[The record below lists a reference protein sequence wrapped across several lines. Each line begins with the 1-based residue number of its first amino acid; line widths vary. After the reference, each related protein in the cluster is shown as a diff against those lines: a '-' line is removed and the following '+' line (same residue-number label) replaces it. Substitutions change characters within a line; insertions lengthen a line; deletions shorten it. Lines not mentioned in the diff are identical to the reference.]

1 MSCTKAE
8 PRGHL
13 LWPLDVNQLTD
24 DIKSINFI
32 YVSGETQQNLV
43 KSEPVY
49 IDQFFGRNGK
59 NQQPDQI
66 SPDTVDNDE
75 MVRVAALIHC
85 DDRHHYS
92 PLWMKTTGESVYHF
106 DRNGCEPIYETLYPR
121 PCGHQQTGN
130 GPQPPPLPPRNN
142 PLPTTNFHK
151 PLTRTNALLSYS
163 GSNSSLIQTSNGSP
177 SPPTQQPETDEVFQS
192 EPIASSTSSPSDEEL
207 VNLSS
212 SPPPP
217 PPRIKTSD
225 ADVSDTQ
232 PTEASEQLPPQLPA
246 RHVTHQLHPPALP
259 KRIVSTSPEL
269 SIRNSQNKAA
279 SMTTLLADSG
289 SSASQIGHQQLLPT
303 ISTLPH
309 RTRFQK
315 VQSNNSDEEPLPP
328 MWEARTDSHG
338 RVFYIDHRTKTTS
351 WQRPKLTDESNVA
364 ESVTTEASNDIW
376 RQQLDRRYQ
385 SIRRTINRRQR
396 EETNT
401 PPVEAEPQPKPPA
414 PIEAAPAAVA
424 AADLLNSPALRF
436 VTRPDFFSLLHN
448 NDEALRLYN
457 RNPAIRQLLSKV
469 WRNPSSFQRYQH
481 NREIVTLLNL
491 FAEDSRPL
499 PSGWEARLDKHG
511 RPFYVDHQNKS
522 TWYIDPRLPQL
533 VSPPSQTVTTDDQ
546 SDSGRAPVP
555 PPRPPL
561 PLPTATGNQGAV
573 ATAPS
578 FEPAIPT
585 AYNEKVV
592 GFLRQ
597 PNIGHILKE
606 RYPDFVRN
614 SRLRDTVNRVRSEG
628 TSALDRLVGEDLV
641 DLTIVLSLFENEIM
655 SYVPPNPSASSNQ
668 EINATSFNGSA
679 SSSHDSPAPVRSIR
693 LPFRQGQRDF
703 EAKLRQFYRKLESK
717 GYGQGPNKFKIPV
730 RRSHLLE
737 DAYTKIMSA
746 SKKEMQRYKL
756 QISFVSNFINF
767 KSIKKYIIINI
778 SLFYLSLEK
787 KDWITEDRPEN
798 FSSSSLDKCLI
809 LTTDCLNI
817 PPMIRYV

>member
-13 LWPLDVNQLTD
+13 LWPLDVNQLGD
-24 DIKSINFI
+24 EVKSINFI
-32 YVSGETQQNLV
+32 YVSGETQESLV

-49 IDQFFGRNGK
+49 IDHFFGRNGK
-59 NQQPDQI
+59 PLTDNNPET
-66 SPDTVDNDE
+66 SNDE
-75 MVRVAALIHC
+75 MVRVALIHC

-106 DRNGCEPIYETLYPR
+106 DRSGCEPIYETLYPR
-121 PCGHQQTGN
+121 PCGHQQSNN
-130 GPQPPPLPPRNN
+130 GPQPPPLPPRNST
-142 PLPTTNFHK
+142 PTANLHK

-163 GSNSSLIQTSNGSP
+163 GSSSNSSPNQNGSGRSS
-177 SPPTQQPETDEVFQS
+177 SPATQTELDDFVKLDPVCS
-192 EPIASSTSSPSDEEL
+192 ISSPSDEEL
-207 VNLSS
+207 VSLSS

-217 PPRIKTSD
+217 PPRNKTSD
-225 ADVSDTQ
+225 TEVSDNQ
-232 PTEASEQLPPQLPA
+232 ITEANQQLPPQLPA
-246 RHVTHQLHPPALP
+246 RCVAQLHPPALP
-259 KRIVSTSPEL
+259 KRNASTSPEPTV
-269 SIRNSQNKAA
+269 RNGQNRTG
-279 SMTTLLADSG
+279 SLTTLTDSG
-289 SSASQIGHQQLLPT
+289 SSGSSGLATINRQQLLPT
-303 ISTLPH
+303 ISTLPP
-309 RTRFQK
+309 RSRYQK
-315 VQSNNSDEEPLPP
+315 IQSTNPDEEPLPP

-351 WQRPKLTDESNVA
+351 WQRPKLSDESSVT
-364 ESVTTEASNDIW
+364 ESVTSTEASNDIW

-396 EETNT
+396 EEPNPAPT
-401 PPVEAEPQPKPPA
+401 VAEPSPSQARPQHPLPEPA
-414 PIEAAPAAVA
+414 PSTPVA
-424 AADLLNSPALRF
+424 AAEAISPTVTTDLLSSPALRF

-448 NDEALRLYN
+448 NEEALRMYN
-457 RNPAIRQLLSKV
+457 RNPAIRQLLTKV

-491 FAEDSRPL
+491 FADDTKPL

-511 RPFYVDHQNKS
+511 RPFYVDHHNKS

-533 VSPPSQTVTTDDQ
+533 VSPPPQTSTADDQ
-546 SDSGRAPVP
+546 SDSGRAPIP
-555 PPRPPL
+555 PPRPP
-561 PLPTATGNQGAV
+561 PSVPTASASQGAV
-573 ATAPS
+573 ASAPP
-578 FEPAIPT
+578 FETIIPT

-606 RYPDFVRN
+606 RYQDFNRN
-614 SRLRDTVNRVRSEG
+614 SRLRDTVNRVRAEG

-655 SYVPPNPSASSNQ
+655 SYVPPNSASNNQ
-668 EINATSFNGSA
+668 EMNVTNFNGSI
-679 SSSHDSPAPVRSIR
+679 SSSSQDSPAPVRSIR

-737 DAYTKIMSA
+737 DAYVKIMSA

-756 QISFVSNFINF
+756 QISFVSSRDSF
-767 KSIKKYIIINI
+767 
-778 SLFYLSLEK
+778 
-787 KDWITEDRPEN
+787 D
-798 FSSSSLDKCLI
+798 
-809 LTTDCLNI
+809 
-817 PPMIRYV
+817 